1 MNIVLELQFKIWA
14 IKNLDIGEFSS
25 YFFLK
30 IVGMRVLVLFQEMYP
45 DRLLVSPAPA
55 GGNTNWFDPFF
66 QVLLWKIQSWA
77 IIVFVFAIMVV
88 FSQPEF

>member
-1 MNIVLELQFKIWA
+1 MSTPNFRSSGTNSKSFLQKIDEYSVGITIQDMSDKKLRHWG
-14 IKNLDIGEFSS
+14 ILIL
-25 YFFLK
+25 FFLK

-66 QVLLWKIQSWA
+66 QVLL
-77 IIVFVFAIMVV
+77 
-88 FSQPEF
+88 